1 MYELRKVLE
10 CIKSIQKIII
20 EKEIVETLAL
30 CQEQLKHE
38 NLKNSD
44 NILRRW
50 L

>member
-10 CIKSIQKIII
+10 CIKSIQEIII

-30 CQEQLKHE
+30 SQEQLKQE

-44 NILRRW
+44 NILRR
-50 L
+50 